1 MKFPDWLRVYGD
13 IDYRG
18 ECPTEAAEQAA
29 FFARIRAEYPDTWGK
44 LALHPKNEGK
54 RRGGQFRQL
63 SSDKALGLNPGASD
77 IIIPVGFACELKR
90 KDHSKCRWQPGQLEY
105 LKAVHDTGGF
115 ACVALG
121 WEAAWCALE
130 EWIAQASV

>member
-29 FFARIRAEYPDTWGK
+29 FFARIRKEYPDTWGK

-63 SSDKALGLNPGASD
+63 ASDKALGLNPGAAD
-77 IIIPVGFACELKR
+77 IIIPVGFACEMKR
-90 KDHSKCRWQPGQLEY
+90 KDHTKSRWQEGQIKY

-121 WEAAWCALE
+121 WEAAWRALE